1 MTDIFYVSITGL
13 QLKKVWHAPTFWRH
27 AAASMLQAK
36 SDDGC
41 LSADARTINGVHHT
55 LTVWTSRK
63 AMLAYLSEGAHLKAM
78 KAFKSFAT
86 GKVYG
91 FKTATVARVGNSPY
105 PLARERPAGLT
116 RWLGAQKA

>member
-1 MTDIFYVSITGL
+1 MDDVFYVSITGL

-63 AMLAYLSEGAHLKAM
+63 AMLGYLSEGAHFKAM

-91 FKTATVARVGNSPY
+91 FETAKVPEWPIAHT
-105 PLARERPAGLT
+105 L
-116 RWLGAQKA
+116 WLDKGRQV

>member
-1 MTDIFYVSITGL
+1 MADVFYVSTTGL
-13 QLKKVWHAPTFWRH
+13 QLKRVWHAPTFWRH
-27 AAASMLQAK
+27 AAASMSQAMAA
-36 SDDGC
+36 DGC

-63 AMLAYLSEGAHLKAM
+63 AVLVYLSEGAHLKAM

-91 FKTATVARVGNSPY
+91 FETATVPGWAIVHT
-105 PLARERPAGLT
+105 LWLERGRPV
-116 RWLGAQKA
+116 

>member
-1 MTDIFYVSITGL
+1 MADVFYVSITGL
-13 QLKKVWHAPTFWRH
+13 QLKRVWHAPKFWRH
-27 AAASMLQAK
+27 AAASMSQAK
-36 SDDGC
+36 SADGC

-91 FKTATVARVGNSPY
+91 FETAKVPEWPIAHA
-105 PLARERPAGLT
+105 L
-116 RWLGAQKA
+116 WLDKGRQV

>member
-1 MTDIFYVSITGL
+1 MS
-13 QLKKVWHAPTFWRH
+13 
-27 AAASMLQAK
+27 QAK
-36 SDDGC
+36 AADGC

-91 FKTATVARVGNSPY
+91 FKTSTVPEWAIVHT
-105 PLARERPAGLT
+105 L
-116 RWLGAQKA
+116 WLEKGRQV

>member
-1 MTDIFYVSITGL
+1 MADVFYVSITGL
-13 QLKKVWHAPTFWRH
+13 QLKKIWYAPKFWRH
-27 AAASMLQAK
+27 AAASMSQAK
-36 SDDGC
+36 SADGC

-86 GKVYG
+86 GSVYG
-91 FKTATVARVGNSPY
+91 FETATVPEWPTVHA
-105 PLARERPAGLT
+105 L
-116 RWLGAQKA
+116 WLDKGRQV